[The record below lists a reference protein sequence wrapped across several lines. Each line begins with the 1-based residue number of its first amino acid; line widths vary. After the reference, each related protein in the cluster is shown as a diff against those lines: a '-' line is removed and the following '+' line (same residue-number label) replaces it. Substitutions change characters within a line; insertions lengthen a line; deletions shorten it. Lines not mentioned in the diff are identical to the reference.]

1 MEKTVGFPGLWSIS
15 KLGNEMQLMKRK
27 KFNGN
32 NILMSLF
39 GFDPETMTIRKEV
52 IGGITTFL
60 TISYILAV
68 NPALLSQAGMDA
80 FVQADYF
87 NTKFTCP

>member
-1 MEKTVGFPGLWSIS
+1 MHI
-15 KLGNEMQLMKRK
+15 MKQN

-60 TISYILAV
+60 TISYILAG